1 MKLLIDGV
9 FFQLASSGIA
19 RIWQSILPVMIADKR
34 IEVLILDRGGIP
46 DIPGL
51 KRIPFPAYKDHYT
64 ADDSILIQ
72 KVCDFYKVDAFTSTY
87 YTTPLTTPMF
97 LMVYDMIPELFDFD
111 LSHRHWQEKAVAI
124 SYARTMISISENTKT
139 DLIRLYPDTANDVS
153 VALLGYDTEVFKPAE
168 DAAVEALRKST
179 GFDRPYVVLVG
190 SREQHLGYKN
200 SRLFFEAVAATK
212 RSDFDILCVG
222 GEPEINPASLALLP
236 AGIRIKRIV
245 ATNEQLAAAYT
256 GALALVYPSLYEGFG
271 LPVLEAMACGCPV
284 ITTRRGSLAE
294 VAGEACITVEGS
306 SVPEMVAALGA
317 VQVESTRAALKQKGL
332 DRAATFSWNDMVQAV
347 YDATDTLGE
356 IGKTADYAA
365 FAERWSELR
374 TMQAEVDVDRWS

>member
-19 RIWQSILPVMIADKR
+19 RVWQSILPIMIADTR

-72 KVCDFYKVDAFTSTY
+72 KVCDFYKVDVFTSTY

-111 LSHRHWQEKAVAI
+111 LSHRHWQEKAVAL
-124 SYARTMISISENTKT
+124 SYARSTISISESTRK
-139 DLIRLYPDTANDVS
+139 DLIRLYPHTTAEAS
-153 VALLGYDTEVFKPAE
+153 VALLGYDSAVFRPVGE
-168 DAAVEALRKST
+168 AAVTAFRKSI
-179 GFDRPYVVLVG
+179 GFTRPYIVLVG

-200 SRLFFEAVAATK
+200 TRLFFEAVAATK

-222 GEPEINPASLALLP
+222 GEPEINLAGVALP
-236 AGIRIKRIV
+236 PGVEIKRIV
-245 ATNEQLAAAYT
+245 ATNEELAAAYS

-284 ITTRRGSLAE
+284 ITTNRGSLSE
-294 VAGEACITVEGS
+294 VAGDACMTVEGS
-306 SVPEMVAALGA
+306 SVPEMVVALGS
-317 VQVESTRAALKQKGL
+317 VQIEANRQVLKQKGL
-332 DRAATFSWNDMVQAV
+332 DRASTFSWNDMVQAA
-347 YDATDTLGE
+347 YQATEALAA
-356 IGKTADYAA
+356 IGQTPEYAA
-365 FAERWSELR
+365 FAERWCELR
-374 TMQAEVDVDRWS
+374 TMQAEVDVARWG

>member
-19 RIWQSILPVMIADKR
+19 RVWQSILPLLIADTR
-34 IEVLILDRGGIP
+34 LEVLILDRGGIP

-72 KVCDFYKVDAFTSTY
+72 KVCDFYKVDVFTSTY

-124 SYARTMISISENTKT
+124 SYARSTISISESTRT
-139 DLIRLYPDTANDVS
+139 DLIRLYPHTANAAE
-153 VALLGYDTEVFKPAE
+153 VALLGYDTAVFKPATE
-168 DAAVEALRKST
+168 AAVQALRDAV
-179 GFDRPYVVLVG
+179 GFDRPYVVMVG

-200 SRLFFEAVAATK
+200 TRLFFDAVAAIK
-212 RSDFDILCVG
+212 RTDFDILCIG

-236 AGIRIKRIV
+236 PGMKIKRIV
-245 ATNEQLAAAYT
+245 ATNAELAAAYT

-284 ITTRRGSLAE
+284 ITTKRGSLGE
-294 VAGEACITVEGS
+294 VAGDACITIEGS
-306 SVPEMVAALGA
+306 SAPEMVAALGS
-317 VQVESTRAALKQKGL
+317 VQVEANRVALRRKGL
-332 DRAATFSWNDMVQAV
+332 ERAATFSWNDMAQAV
-347 YDATDTLGE
+347 YAATETLSETSKTDA
-356 IGKTADYAA
+356 YAA

-374 TMQAEVDVDRWS
+374 IMQSEVDVDRWG